1 MDLFKPSGIDIQ
13 AALNPDS
20 TALTTLQN
28 QPNTVM
34 INPNDYNVFG
44 TADRTGNNLELSTVN
59 TLYQDMQNASTDF
72 EGSLV
77 SKTPKLA
84 DIYKTGE
91 VPAIELGGGVFGVP
105 VRDSNVGK
113 TYAVVTQNKVANKV
127 MKMGDDFLDE
137 NSLRA
142 LTGGSTTPF
151 KITVPKTYQVNR
163 NGTNYTITNNPNI
176 DLEEA
181 LKDTKKMIQSAKGEK
196 TRLDNKLKV
205 VTNPKEVNKL
215 IQEKDAIDKQLEDL
229 KKQSLFQSPDTNK
242 AIREITDKLNELELQ
257 YRQFGHMLPKKDRV
271 ALRKEIQNQRRDA
284 RLLQNRVL
292 KNQTLKLPNI
302 ESEKEANNFLW
313 EELRGAKKLTLSP
326 AVLQYLDCKVA
337 HTDMTEGVDKV
348 KRVID
353 LNNTIDFK
361 QEDADIYGDDPE
373 DDVADDNSMRTN
385 SSIYDKSEEALKYLI
400 ESKQPIDFYVTKNS
414 MVHEYFVDGK
424 KQILAIPIDAKTI
437 VSQSNLG
444 GTGLGRTLVNFN
456 PSNYDASLTRGLVG
470 GRELDSIL
478 GCLKDPIYLKTIKYI
493 IDHPN
498 DPKNIQKL
506 GVYHSVNENNKP
518 TFLWFLNDKDNRK
531 IINKYYSQLAKLGDY
546 SDAPEKTNVLEMTP
560 KEQEAADLTM
570 KMRYELHK
578 NISSKNREL
587 TKWGKEYNNK
597 RLQAI
602 YENNIKNLKQN
613 DIESIQEVLEAVE
626 NDLPYS
632 ELTNNAKQ
640 MFKNPME
647 YETIRKDG
655 NALAEFFGIKEEIQN
670 YRVAGLYR
678 SQRARAE
685 QIRELLKIEPMISKQ
700 KLNKKER
707 KANKLQDKEIRGKI
721 EEYQGKIKDLGKKIQ
736 EERGRNPETKDVVK
750 FVKRG
755 LAEKIKENPGFEDV
769 PADRVLEK
777 FNEVI
782 DGRSVGGE
790 DLTDTTDYT
799 RDQAEQ
805 MPTKQYFDGLTR
817 ANSEVTVKL
826 KTLGENR
833 KLAEEWVTPIMK
845 QFRMIFKI
853 NTRDEQLYF
862 INIRPNNLP
871 AFQRTFRMP
880 VFNHYL
886 FDRTEAGYKRIPTR
900 TKFLAPNTVILS
912 KDKNTGQI
920 IRVFYVSYN
929 KNIDAIYMAE
939 VRPTDYAAVMNKWLP
954 KKQYK
959 GMSVMEIRPD
969 GRPIPRA
976 GNVKF
981 WGIEQKNELKPAWDE
996 NQLTAIPQITKNDN
1010 INEKP
1015 INRWDNR
1022 FDNTHGKFIGEGF
1035 RNDNRRTKKANFNKQ
1050 NNNTPQQQGNDRM
1063 ISRDVMKLMIALG
1076 ISGASFYTIAKLMEK
1091 RREELKQQ
1099 GMNDFMIN
1107 NTLKKEFKNGQLG
1120 SNVPKI
1126 NRMGSQFL
1134 LNR

>member
-1 MDLFKPSGIDIQ
+1 MNLFKPSGIDIQ
-13 AALNPDS
+13 AALNPDN

-91 VPAIELGGGVFGVP
+91 VPAIDLGGGVFGVP
-105 VRDSNVGK
+105 VRDSNIGK

-142 LTGGSTTPF
+142 LTGGSTTPY

-163 NGTNYTITNNPNI
+163 NGTNYIITNNPNI

-181 LKDTKKMIQSAKGEK
+181 LKDTKERIQSTRGEIK
-196 TRLDNKLKV
+196 RLDNEIGVAKANRSKDV
-205 VTNPKEVNKL
+205 VKQL
-215 IQEKDAIDKQLEDL
+215 INDRDAIDKQLEDL

-242 AIREITDKLNELELQ
+242 AIREITDKLNESELQ

-424 KQILAIPIDAKTI
+424 KQVLAIPIDANTI
-437 VSQSNLG
+437 VSQNNLG
-444 GTGLGRTLVNFN
+444 GNGLGRTLINFN
-456 PSNYDASLTRGLVG
+456 PSKYDASLTRGIVEE
-470 GRELDSIL
+470 RELNSIL
-478 GCLKDPIYLKTIKYI
+478 GKLKDPVYLKEVKYI
-493 IDHPN
+493 IDH
-498 DPKNIQKL
+498 KN
-506 GVYHSVNENNKP
+506 STNNITLIKKNHKVSKRRLK
-518 TFLWFLNDKDNRK
+518 TIVWFYSDEENRK
-531 IINKYYSQLAKLGDY
+531 IINKYYTQLAKLGDY
-546 SDAPEKTNVLEMTP
+546 SKMYNKNSVLEMTP
-560 KEQEAADLTM
+560 KEQEAADLIM
-570 KMRYELHK
+570 KMRFELAR
-578 NISSKNREL
+578 NINNKKRELSDWGEEYQKNR
-587 TKWGKEYNNK
+587 
-597 RLQAI
+597 LQTI
-602 YENNIKNLKQN
+602 YENNINNLRQN

-626 NDLPYS
+626 NKLPYS

-647 YETIRKDG
+647 YEKIRKNG
-655 NALAEFFGIKEEIQN
+655 YALAEFFRLKDRYIENLLAKEQRVKEKRAEVSEIAKEKPTTKEEMKI
-670 YRVAGLYR
+670 RDDSIRLYR
-678 SQRARAE
+678 SFLKDE
-685 QIRELLKIEPMISKQ
+685 VKELKSRKPRMPELIDYVSKSLKK
-700 KLNKKER
+700 
-707 KANKLQDKEIRGKI
+707 
-721 EEYQGKIKDLGKKIQ
+721 
-736 EERGRNPETKDVVK
+736 
-750 FVKRG
+750 G
-755 LAEKIKENPGFEDV
+755 LVDKIKETPGFENLPD
-769 PADRVLEK
+769 DETLEK

-782 DGRSVGGE
+782 EGRSVGGE
-790 DLTDTTDYT
+790 NVGEYT
-799 RDQAEQ
+799 REQEYQ
-805 MPTKQYFDGLTR
+805 MPTKEYFDGLTR

-833 KLAEEWVTPIMK
+833 KLAEELVTPIMK

-853 NTRDEQLYF
+853 NPRDEQLYF
-862 INIRPNNLP
+862 INIRANNLP
-871 AFQRTFRMP
+871 AFQRTFKMP
-880 VFNHYL
+880 VVNHYV
-886 FDRTEAGYKRIPTR
+886 FDDKESKYRRIPTR

-912 KDKNTGQI
+912 KDRNTGEI
-920 IRVFYVSYN
+920 VRVFYVSYN

-959 GMSVMEIRPD
+959 GMTVMEIRPD

-1022 FDNTHGKFIGEGF
+1022 FDDTHGKFIGDGF

-1063 ISRDVMKLMIALG
+1063 ISREVMKLMIALG

>member
-91 VPAIELGGGVFGVP
+91 VPAIDLGGGVFGVP

-181 LKDTKKMIQSAKGEK
+181 LKDTKERIQSTRGEIK
-196 TRLDNKLKV
+196 RLDNEIGVAKANRSKDV
-205 VTNPKEVNKL
+205 VKQL
-215 IQEKDAIDKQLEDL
+215 INDRDAIDKQLEDL

-302 ESEKEANNFLW
+302 ESEKEANAFLW
-313 EELRGAKKLTLSP
+313 DELRGAKKLTLTPS
-326 AVLQYLDCKVA
+326 VLQYLDCKVA

-353 LNNTIDFK
+353 LDNTVDFK

-437 VSQSNLG
+437 VSQNNLG
-444 GTGLGRTLVNFN
+444 GKGLGRTLINFN
-456 PSNYDASLTRGLVG
+456 PSKYDASLTRGIVEERDLN
-470 GRELDSIL
+470 SIL
-478 GCLKDPIYLKTIKYI
+478 GKLKDPVYLKEVKYI
-493 IDHPN
+493 IDH
-498 DPKNIQKL
+498 KNSTNNITLIKKNHKVSKRRL
-506 GVYHSVNENNKP
+506 GTIV
-518 TFLWFLNDKDNRK
+518 WFYSDEENRK
-531 IINKYYSQLAKLGDY
+531 IINKYYTQLAKLGDY
-546 SDAPEKTNVLEMTP
+546 SKMYNKNSVLEMTQ
-560 KEQEAADLTM
+560 KEQEAADLIM
-570 KMRYELHK
+570 KMRFELAR
-578 NISSKNREL
+578 NINNKKREL
-587 TKWGKEYNNK
+587 SEWGEEYQNN
-597 RLQAI
+597 RLQTI
-602 YENNIKNLKQN
+602 YENNINNLRQN
-613 DIESIQEVLEAVE
+613 DVEGIQEVLYAID
-626 NDLPYS
+626 NDLPYK
-632 ELTNNAKQ
+632 ELTKNTKQ
-640 MFKNPME
+640 LFKNPME
-647 YETIRKDG
+647 YETIKKDG
-655 NALAEFFGIKEEIQN
+655 NALAEFFGKKEEMENRRKSLSVGSVLDYI
-670 YRVAGLYR
+670 
-678 SQRARAE
+678 
-685 QIRELLKIEPMISKQ
+685 
-700 KLNKKER
+700 KKE
-707 KANKLQDKEIRGKI
+707 LV
-721 EEYQGKIKDLGKKIQ
+721 Y
-736 EERGRNPETKDVVK
+736 
-750 FVKRG
+750 
-755 LAEKIKENPGFEDV
+755 KIKENPGFENI

-782 DGRSVGGE
+782 EGRSVGGE

-817 ANSEVTVKL
+817 ANSEATVKL

-833 KLAEEWVTPIMK
+833 KLAEELITPIMK

-853 NTRDEQLYF
+853 NPRDEQLYF
-862 INIRPNNLP
+862 INIRANNLP
-871 AFQRTFRMP
+871 AFQRTFKMP
-880 VFNHYL
+880 VINHYV
-886 FDRTEAGYKRIPTR
+886 FDAEESKYRRIPTR

-912 KDKNTGQI
+912 KDKNTGEI

-929 KNIDAIYMAE
+929 KNMDAIYMAE

-959 GMSVMEIRPD
+959 GMTVMEIRPD

-981 WGIEQKNELKPAWDE
+981 WGIEKKNELKPAWDE
-996 NQLTAIPQITKNDN
+996 NQLTVSPQVNTENMSS
-1010 INEKP
+1010 KP
-1015 INRWDNR
+1015 ISRWDNR
-1022 FDNTHGKFIGEGF
+1022 FDNTNGKFIGDGF
-1035 RNDNRRTKKANFNKQ
+1035 SNADRKTTKTRFKQ
-1050 NNNTPQQQGNDRM
+1050 NNTQQQGNDKM
-1063 ISRDVMKLMIALG
+1063 ISRETMKLMLALG
-1076 ISGASFYTIAKLMEK
+1076 ISGASFYYIAKLMEE
-1091 RREELKQQ
+1091 RRKELKQQ